1 MVFVVT
7 GALRKA
13 SAAPRGR
20 AMAWGAA
27 GLACCLHMLVACLLW
42 RAADDT
48 RPAPG
53 RGDDF
58 FVTLLPPPDIAVTA
72 RPSRSAGPPQAGP
85 AQPAPQAAPAGASTR
100 QRSSPPRDAGPS
112 SSTASAPP
120 AAAPAHDFRWRAE
133 DAAAL
138 GAPRARGQA
147 RVDLAPRAPAE
158 PSVLAKGI
166 AQSARPPCR
175 QAHAHLGL
183 LAVPFL
189 LADTVRDGGCKW

>member
-1 MVFVVT
+1 
-7 GALRKA
+7 
-13 SAAPRGR
+13 
-20 AMAWGAA
+20 
-27 GLACCLHMLVACLLW
+27 
-42 RAADDT
+42 
-48 RPAPG
+48 
-53 RGDDF
+53 
-58 FVTLLPPPDIAVTA
+58 
-72 RPSRSAGPPQAGP
+72 
-85 AQPAPQAAPAGASTR
+85 AGASPR
-100 QRSSPPRDAGPS
+100 QRASPPRDAGPS
-112 SSTASAPP
+112 SPSAP

-147 RVDLAPRAPAE
+147 RVDLAPKAPAE
-158 PSVLAKGI
+158 PSALAKGI

>member
-1 MVFVVT
+1 M
-7 GALRKA
+7 R
-13 SAAPRGR
+13 
-20 AMAWGAA
+20 
-27 GLACCLHMLVACLLW
+27 
-42 RAADDT
+42 
-48 RPAPG
+48 
-53 RGDDF
+53 
-58 FVTLLPPPDIAVTA
+58 
-72 RPSRSAGPPQAGP
+72 SRSPSGST
-85 AQPAPQAAPAGASTR
+85 ASGGSVGV
-100 QRSSPPRDAGPS
+100 SSAMTSTRDAGPS
-112 SSTASAPP
+112 PSSASAPP

-147 RVDLAPRAPAE
+147 RVDLAPKAPAE
-158 PSVLAKGI
+158 PSALAKGI

>member
-1 MVFVVT
+1 MT
-7 GALRKA
+7 
-13 SAAPRGR
+13 
-20 AMAWGAA
+20 
-27 GLACCLHMLVACLLW
+27 
-42 RAADDT
+42 
-48 RPAPG
+48 
-53 RGDDF
+53 
-58 FVTLLPPPDIAVTA
+58 
-72 RPSRSAGPPQAGP
+72 
-85 AQPAPQAAPAGASTR
+85 
-100 QRSSPPRDAGPS
+100 
-112 SSTASAPP
+112 APP

-147 RVDLAPRAPAE
+147 RVDLAPKAPAE
-158 PSVLAKGI
+158 PSALAKGI

>member
-1 MVFVVT
+1 M
-7 GALRKA
+7 
-13 SAAPRGR
+13 
-20 AMAWGAA
+20 
-27 GLACCLHMLVACLLW
+27 
-42 RAADDT
+42 
-48 RPAPG
+48 
-53 RGDDF
+53 
-58 FVTLLPPPDIAVTA
+58 TLLPPPATAPTA
-72 RPSRSAGPPQAGP
+72 RPTYADGPPQAGP
-85 AQPAPQAAPAGASTR
+85 AEPSPPAARPSMPAPPAVAAPARSDAAGAAPHAAPAGASPR
-100 QRSSPPRDAGPS
+100 QRASPPRDAGPS
-112 SSTASAPP
+112 SSSASAPP

-147 RVDLAPRAPAE
+147 RVDLAPKAQAE
-158 PSVLAKGI
+158 PSALAKGI

>member
-1 MVFVVT
+1 M
-7 GALRKA
+7 
-13 SAAPRGR
+13 
-20 AMAWGAA
+20 
-27 GLACCLHMLVACLLW
+27 
-42 RAADDT
+42 
-48 RPAPG
+48 
-53 RGDDF
+53 
-58 FVTLLPPPDIAVTA
+58 TLLPPPATAPTA
-72 RPSRSAGPPQAGP
+72 RPTYADGPPQAGP
-85 AQPAPQAAPAGASTR
+85 AEPSPPAPRPSMPAPPAVAAPARSDAAGAAP
-100 QRSSPPRDAGPS
+100 QGLSPGGAKP
-112 SSTASAPP
+112 APH
-120 AAAPAHDFRWRAE
+120 AAPAHDFRWRAE

-147 RVDLAPRAPAE
+147 RVDLAPKAPAE

>member
-1 MVFVVT
+1 MAASPQDEGFEARVGVMVFVVT
-7 GALRKA
+7 GALREA

-27 GLACCLHMLVACLLW
+27 GLACCLHVLVACLLW
-42 RAADDT
+42 RAADDR

-58 FVTLLPPPDIAVTA
+58 FVTLLPPPATAPTA
-72 RPSRSAGPPQAGP
+72 RPTYADGPPQARP
-85 AQPAPQAAPAGASTR
+85 AEPSPPAPR
-100 QRSSPPRDAGPS
+100 PS
-112 SSTASAPP
+112 MPAPP
-120 AAAPAHDFRWRAE
+120 AVAAPAHDFRWRAE

-147 RVDLAPRAPAE
+147 RVDLAPKAPAE
-158 PSVLAKGI
+158 PSALAKGI